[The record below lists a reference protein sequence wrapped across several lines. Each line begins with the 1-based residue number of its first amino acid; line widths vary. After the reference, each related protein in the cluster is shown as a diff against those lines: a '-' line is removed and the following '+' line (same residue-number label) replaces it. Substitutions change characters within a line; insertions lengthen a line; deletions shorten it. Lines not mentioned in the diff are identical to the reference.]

1 MQNNAIYKK
10 HFCTFAVRNI
20 KNKSIVIMDSL
31 VKIYF
36 RLLQETEVK
45 TFRYLYSDID
55 WNERCIAIIGAKGVG
70 KTTMLLQHIK
80 ATFEDK
86 NKVLYASLDNSWFAK
101 HTIFELADEFYMNG
115 GTHLFLDEI
124 HHYPNWTTE
133 IKNIYDSFPKLK
145 IVFTGSSLLQ
155 IYKSTADLS
164 RRVVY
169 ENLEG
174 LSFREFLKFEKVGDF
189 PAFSLKEI
197 VENHQNIAFQI
208 TENIK
213 IMPLFKKYLKYG
225 YYLFY
230 KEGLKKYDI
239 KLQEAVNNVIDIDIP
254 AIENIE
260 FASRHKLKRLLAI
273 LSTLVPYT
281 PKITDL
287 SIAIDSNRNNTV
299 KYLSLLANAKLL
311 NLVSYKNKTIGDL
324 TKPDK
329 VLLNNTNLS
338 YLYGDNAN
346 IGSARETFFVNQLSV
361 IADVIL
367 APQGDFIVGNYT
379 FEVGGKNKS
388 FEQIKDIPN
397 SFVVADDIEIG
408 HKNKIPLWLFGLL
421 Y

>member
-1 MQNNAIYKK
+1 ME
-10 HFCTFAVRNI
+10 
-20 KNKSIVIMDSL
+20 SL
-31 VKIYF
+31 IKIYL
-36 RLLQETEVK
+36 RLLQETEAK
-45 TFRYLYSDID
+45 TFRYLYPNID
-55 WNERCIAIIGAKGVG
+55 WNEHCIGIIGARGVG

-80 ATFEDK
+80 HTFANK
-86 NKVLYASLDNSWFAK
+86 NEALFASLDNTWFAN
-101 HTIFELADEFYMNG
+101 HSIFDLADEFYLNG

-124 HHYPNWTTE
+124 HHYPNWATE

-169 ENLEG
+169 EKLEG
-174 LSFREFLKFEKVGDF
+174 LSFREFLKFEKMGDF
-189 PAFSLKEI
+189 PVLSMKEI
-197 VENHQNIAFQI
+197 VENHQDIAFRI
-208 TENIK
+208 TENLK
-213 IMPLFKKYLKYG
+213 IIPLFKKYLKNG

-230 KEGLKKYDI
+230 KEGLSKYEI

-260 FASRHKLKRLLAI
+260 FESRHKLKRLVAI

-281 PKITDL
+281 PNITDL
-287 SIAIDSNRNNTV
+287 SVAIDSNRNNTV
-299 KYLSLLANAKLL
+299 KYLFLLANAKLL

-346 IGSARETFFVNQLSV
+346 IGSARETFFVNQLNAV
-361 IADVIL
+361 ANVIL
-367 APQGDFIVGNYT
+367 APQGDFMVDNYT
-379 FEVGGKNKS
+379 FEVGGKSKS
-388 FEQIKDIPN
+388 FKQIKDIQN

-408 HKNKIPLWLFGLL
+408 HGNKIPLWLFGML

>member
-1 MQNNAIYKK
+1 
-10 HFCTFAVRNI
+10 
-20 KNKSIVIMDSL
+20 MDSL
-31 VKIYF
+31 VKIYL

-45 TFRYLYSDID
+45 TFRYLYSNID

-86 NKVLYASLDNSWFAK
+86 NEALYTSLDNSWFAN

-124 HHYPNWTTE
+124 HHYPSWTTE

-189 PAFSLKEI
+189 PVFSLKEI

-213 IMPLFKKYLKYG
+213 IMPLFKKYLKNG

-230 KEGLKKYDI
+230 KEGLRKYDI
-239 KLQEAVNNVIDIDIP
+239 KLQEAVNNVIDVDIP

-260 FASRHKLKRLLAI
+260 FESRHKLKRLLAI
-273 LSTLVPYT
+273 LATLVPYM

-287 SIAIDSNRNNTV
+287 SKAIDSNRNNTV
-299 KYLSLLANAKLL
+299 RYLSLLANAKLL

-346 IGSARETFFVNQLSV
+346 IGSARETFFVNQLSAV
-361 IADVIL
+361 ADVIL
-367 APQGDFIVGNYT
+367 APQGDFMIDKYT
-379 FEVGGKNKS
+379 FEVGGKRKS
-388 FEQIKDIPN
+388 FDQIKNIPN
-397 SFVVADDIEIG
+397 SFIVADDIEIG
-408 HKNKIPLWLFGLL
+408 YKNKIPLWLFGFL

>member
-1 MQNNAIYKK
+1 MYL
-10 HFCTFAVRNI
+10 CEY
-20 KNKSIVIMDSL
+20 MESL
-31 VKIYF
+31 IKIYL
-36 RLLQETEVK
+36 RLLQETEAK
-45 TFRYLYSDID
+45 TFRYLYPNID
-55 WNERCIAIIGAKGVG
+55 WDERCIGIIGAKGVG

-80 ATFEDK
+80 HTFANK
-86 NKVLYASLDNSWFAK
+86 NEALFASLDNTWFAN
-101 HTIFELADEFYMNG
+101 HSIFDLADEFYLNG

-169 ENLEG
+169 EKLEG
-174 LSFREFLKFEKVGDF
+174 LSFREFLKFEKMGDF
-189 PAFSLKEI
+189 PVLSMKEI
-197 VENHQNIAFQI
+197 VENHQDIAFRI
-208 TENIK
+208 TENLK
-213 IMPLFKKYLKYG
+213 IIPLFKKYLKNG

-230 KEGLKKYDI
+230 KEGLSKYEI

-260 FASRHKLKRLLAI
+260 FESRHKLKRLLAI

-281 PKITDL
+281 PNITDL
-287 SIAIDSNRNNTV
+287 SVAIDSNRNNTV
-299 KYLSLLANAKLL
+299 KYLFLLANAKLL

-346 IGSARETFFVNQLSV
+346 IGSARETFFVNQLNAV
-361 IADVIL
+361 ANVIL
-367 APQGDFIVGNYT
+367 APQGDFMVDNYT
-379 FEVGGKNKS
+379 FEIGGKKKP
-388 FEQIKDIPN
+388 FDQIKNILN
-397 SFVVADDIEIG
+397 SFVVADDIETG
-408 HKNKIPLWLFGLL
+408 HGNKIPLWLFGML